1 MHLQLVRDFV
11 LNLVECCTGTKSTGT
26 AFSKL
31 YGCVRNTELNL
42 ADVRILRPAV
52 SVYVHVYVAIMAG
65 LPYI

>member
-1 MHLQLVRDFV
+1 MQLQLVRDCV

-42 ADVRILRPAV
+42 ADVRILPAV
-52 SVYVHVYVAIMAG
+52 HHAAD
-65 LPYI
+65 LN